1 MWQATVPAGGA
12 VDFDQLFMNGRRI
25 TRARYPNANPELQL
39 SPEGFMNPAAWA
51 GANPYP
57 DPSET
62 HIPNVRSFDP
72 WFPNFQ
78 WGTKGTVQNF
88 TTGSFWGT
96 RSPPAGGQYS
106 VPGGVTM
113 PGGVPGAGAWKAPT
127 EAIVHAFQ
135 GGHWGQVPSRR
146 LPSAAHWPQTPN

>member
-78 WGTKGTVQNF
+78 WGTNGTVQNF